1 MRSPVSIL
9 SGSFVVVLFTAA
21 GRSSIVVLAAAG
33 VVWVCPRVVSLFSFF
48 GYVTSPFKDLPQHG
62 YAKKKEPTFL
72 PSTIQTG

>member
-1 MRSPVSIL
+1 MRSFVSIL

-21 GRSSIVVLAAAG
+21 GRSSIVVLAAAL
-33 VVWVCPRVVSLFSFF
+33 VWVCPRVVSLFSFF